1 MHGVESEL
9 NNVKTSIEQETNA
22 LVDALLKYK
31 LN

>member
-1 MHGVESEL
+1 MGVESKL

>member
-1 MHGVESEL
+1 MHGVKSEL

-22 LVDALLKYK
+22 FVDALLKYK

>member
-1 MHGVESEL
+1 MGVESKL

-22 LVDALLKYK
+22 LVDALYK

>member
-1 MHGVESEL
+1 MEVESKL
-9 NNVKTSIEQETNA
+9 NNVKTSIEQETTA